1 MADMLVPF
9 HWEILTQKILP
20 PWRAFLLNED
30 LKPLSQLVA
39 EALSQLPIK
48 VEAQVRAVRS
58 HGEILR
64 KWFSLYSLTTVCQS
78 ETVDMG
84 SFLAHLV
91 SPQGRRDAWGE
102 EYCVRLIQLLRGH
115 RADLS
120 KRFAN
125 ATWPQSLEERH
136 SPAADS
142 QLDELFAECLLFF
155 AIPRLDGPGDFSQDP
170 QGGKYSA
177 VYFELEGKTFHSR
190 IAASEDGFSS
200 LRGLQPALF
209 AGKRRFPF
217 SQERHE
223 ETETCGPLYPTEV
236 NALWTKIKDR
246 SDVPIVV
253 ARVIQEAAAQDLG
266 LFVWKCGF

>member
-9 HWEILTQKILP
+9 RWETLTQELLP

-30 LKPLSQLVA
+30 LKPLSQLITQ
-39 EALSQLPIK
+39 ALSQLPVK
-48 VEAQVRAVRS
+48 VEAQVRAALS
-58 HGEILR
+58 HKKSLR
-64 KWFSLYSLTTVCQS
+64 KWFAFYSLATACQPETT
-78 ETVDMG
+78 DLG

-102 EYCVRLIQLLRGH
+102 EYSVRLLQLLRGH
-115 RADLS
+115 RVDLS

-125 ATWPQSLEERH
+125 STWPQSLEGRP

-155 AIPRLDGPGDFSQDP
+155 AAPYYEGAGDFSKDP
-170 QGGKYSA
+170 QGGKHSA
-177 VYFELEGKTFHSR
+177 IYLEREGKLVHVR

-200 LRGLQPALF
+200 LRQMQPALF
-209 AGKRRFPF
+209 TGYRRFPF

-223 ETETCGPLYPTEV
+223 ETETCGPLYPAEV
-236 NALWTKIKDR
+236 KQLGAKLSQQSNIPA
-246 SDVPIVV
+246 V
-253 ARVIQEAAAQDLG
+253 ASRVIQEAAEQDLG
-266 LFVWKCGF
+266 LFLWKCGF